1 MDGLSTE
8 PPENASLSNTVTGKK
23 IRRKKSLISR
33 IKEDADVSSVK
44 DSVRDKDF

>member
-8 PPENASLSNTVTGKK
+8 PPKNASLSNTVTGKK
-23 IRRKKSLISR
+23 IRRKSLISR